1 MNNVMNYFF
10 IHIVNEW
17 VCVYTN
23 THTHTHTQIYIYIYI
38 RIVCEI
44 QRLYKVVPPN
54 CILFAST
61 MPTDIS
67 TEKHIPIRNYDSQR

>member
-1 MNNVMNYFF
+1 MG
-10 IHIVNEW
+10 
-17 VCVYTN
+17 VCVCVC
-23 THTHTHTQIYIYIYI
+23 THTHTQIYIYIYIYI

-61 MPTDIS
+61 MSTDIS
-67 TEKHIPIRNYDSQR
+67 TEKYIPIHNYDSQR